1 MAYRIDWTR
10 QALKDTVNIERAGL
24 KRQVSDIQKVLKRNP
39 YEPMG
44 GQQVEKIVRPPNGAY
59 SRRIN
64 KQHRFIYTVRPNT
77 DGLKDKDGNLYDGI
91 VRVISMWGHP

>member
-10 QALKDTVNIERAGL
+10 QALKDALNIERAGL
-24 KRQVSDIQKVLKRNP
+24 KRQVSDIQKSLKRNP
-39 YEPMG
+39 YEPIG
-44 GQQVEKIVRPPNGAY
+44 GHRFEKIILSTSNAY

-77 DGLKDKDGNLYDGI
+77 DGLTDKDGNLYDGI